1 MCVVE
6 GWWAELPI
14 SLGVSSTEN
23 ARSTMKQRV
32 QQVCVKWRQPSGTK
46 INRSRWHEFIYGGEC
61 GHALFRGRLNVV
73 GFEFK
78 RGKCLNAKLTAGR
91 ISSEG
96 GKVVRNGVN
105 DDDR

>member
-1 MCVVE
+1 M
-6 GWWAELPI
+6 
-14 SLGVSSTEN
+14 
-23 ARSTMKQRV
+23 
-32 QQVCVKWRQPSGTK
+32 
-46 INRSRWHEFIYGGEC
+46 YGGEC
-61 GHALFRGRLNVV
+61 GHVLFRGRLNVV

-78 RGKCLNAKLTAGR
+78 RGKCLNAKHTAGR